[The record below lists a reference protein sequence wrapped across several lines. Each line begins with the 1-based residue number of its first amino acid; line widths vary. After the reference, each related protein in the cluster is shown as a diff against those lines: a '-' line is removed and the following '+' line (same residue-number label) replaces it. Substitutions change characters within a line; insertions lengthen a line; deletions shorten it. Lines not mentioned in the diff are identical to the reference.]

1 MPSLSFDE
9 LDELASNV
17 PGNSKNGEN
26 LAAHPN
32 SPISDLEYRD
42 FASLKL
48 KCDKVEAWFWRQDD
62 FGRDEAE
69 KKADQKVREFSPPA
83 PEAWEPVL
91 EKSRELLKRSKD
103 TKLTLIFCISLAYRY
118 GFEGLRDSLLFLKL
132 LFANHGLDLQPQA
145 KPLSTL
151 SGADKKRQA
160 ISSLAPIFRLPRL
173 LADSVSMAYWPMPA
187 EGKKTNM
194 HAFKVASWVSS
205 TTTPLS
211 PELQSHFSV
220 VLGIGESN
228 LLPNSQKLMEDQLL
242 AVPPETSKKTLE
254 LLDQCKALAKEVGDL
269 IFSEL
274 SKLIAETSGDKS
286 PEDLKKERERVQK
299 ELSGFSEIVSSLNL
313 IAATISPFLAPKS
326 TAEANQAS
334 ETAAAASTNPHS
346 PPNQN
351 SSPPTSQAKSS
362 QFMASGNQN
371 NRAEALRTLAS
382 VKAFFEQTE
391 PHSVIPFLLDR
402 ALRWGNMSMDKV
414 MMELLGDNK
423 AAMHAL
429 WERANVRLKEGE
441 SESVAP
447 PPPAPENYNP
457 SPQTSPTTSPPTPQA
472 SSAQPPSDEVNQADL
487 FG

>member
-1 MPSLSFDE
+1 MPSLSFNE

-26 LAAHPN
+26 LAAHAN

-69 KKADQKVREFSPPA
+69 KKAEQKVREFSPPA

-151 SGADKKRQA
+151 SGADKKRQV

-173 LADSVSMAYWPMPA
+173 LADSVSMAYWPSPE

-194 HAFKVASWVSS
+194 HSWKVASWVSS
-205 TTTPLS
+205 TKSPLS

-220 VLGIGESN
+220 VLGIGETN
-228 LLPNSQKLMEDQLL
+228 LLPNSQKLIEDQLQAISL
-242 AVPPETSKKTLE
+242 ETGKKTIE
-254 LLDQCKALAKEVGDL
+254 LLDQCKALAKEVSDL
-269 IFSEL
+269 LFSEL
-274 SKLIAETSGDKS
+274 SKLIAETGGDKS
-286 PEDLKKERERVQK
+286 PEELKKERDRVK
-299 ELSGFSEIVSSLNL
+299 NELNGFNEIVSSVNL
-313 IAATISPFLAPKS
+313 IATTISPFLTPASSAETSQAP
-326 TAEANQAS
+326 EATSAS
-334 ETAAAASTNPHS
+334 GPNSSAS
-346 PPNQN
+346 PNQTY
-351 SSPPTSQAKSS
+351 SSPTSQPKSI

-441 SESVAP
+441 AESVAP
-447 PPPAPENYNP
+447 PPPAPENYNSSPQVAPSMSSP
-457 SPQTSPTTSPPTPQA
+457 SPQ
-472 SSAQPPSDEVNQADL
+472 SSSSEPPSGPVNQADL